1 MIAKKRAAAYIP
13 GIRDRDGKLHSMPTE
28 MANTIRAYYADL
40 YSLDPPRGQGADT
53 ERKTRITDYLEPRI
67 GNCLSQ
73 ECKTLLQDW
82 IKGLKEPIP
91 QEPSS

>member
-53 ERKTRITDYLEPRI
+53 ERKMRITDYLEPRI

-73 ECKTLLQDW
+73 E
-82 IKGLKEPIP
+82 
-91 QEPSS
+91 